1 MLHFFICLTYSWC
14 LNILKIA
21 QYYKEVIV
29 LFKNLTE
36 AKEFCNLKGIK
47 MIDFKIT
54 DLVGRWHHLSIPVS
68 RLNDKILE
76 EGIGFDGSNYGF
88 KTVEKSDMVFIP
100 DFSTAFID
108 PFCEI
113 PTLSMI
119 GDIYTLEDGIRRYEA
134 DPRYIAEKAEKYL
147 ISTGIADE
155 NIIGPEFEFYLF
167 DKIAYE
173 SRPEHQEVTIDSLQ
187 AEWNTND
194 HYEKNLG
201 YKVRHKGGYH
211 AALPYDMTNDL
222 RSKMTIMLEEFG
234 MPIKYH
240 HHEVGGPAQVELEVE
255 PGKMKDMADK
265 TYLLKYVVKNLAIQ
279 NGKSATFMP
288 KPMLGEAGSGMHVH
302 MWLYKDGKPLFYDKD
317 GYSGLSQMAL
327 YFIGGLLKHS
337 PALLAITSPSTNS
350 YKRLVPGYEAPVS
363 ICFATA
369 NRSAV
374 VRIPGYGNSPD
385 SRRFEFRPSDATCNP
400 YLAYSALLM
409 AGIDGIIN
417 KIDPVKEGFGPYD
430 VNIFELDDEEKKKIK
445 ALPKSLEEAMEALR
459 KDHEFLLKGGVFT
472 KHLLETWIKSKIEKE
487 HKKISIIPH
496 PAEFEL
502 YYDL

>member
-1 MLHFFICLTYSWC
+1 M
-14 LNILKIA
+14 
-21 QYYKEVIV
+21 
-29 LFKNLTE
+29 FKNLTE

-472 KHLLETWIKSKIEKE
+472 KHLLETWIKNKIEKE